1 MFLICR
7 GYKGKVVGHGYVFC
21 YSVII
26 STLRVFRCTFKRT
39 PARPR
44 FRLGTPENPIFGKN
58 PLFLIIRFL
67 YLSHEIR

>member
-7 GYKGKVVGHGYVFC
+7 GYKEKVAGYGYAFC
-21 YSVII
+21 YLMII

-44 FRLGTPENPIFGKN
+44 FRLGTPENPIFGKKT
-58 PLFLIIRFL
+58 LCF
-67 YLSHEIR
+67 